1 MQIKDKIRKTRR
13 EEHYTEENMP
23 MSSKEIKRFEDAE

>member
-13 EEHYTEENMP
+13 EEHYTEEKMP